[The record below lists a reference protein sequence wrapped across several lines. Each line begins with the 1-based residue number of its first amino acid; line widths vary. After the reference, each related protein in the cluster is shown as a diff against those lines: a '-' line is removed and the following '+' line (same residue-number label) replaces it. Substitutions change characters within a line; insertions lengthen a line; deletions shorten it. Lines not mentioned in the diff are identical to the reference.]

1 MAGIPKHEYSNPA
14 VPCSVK
20 THLAKFNIEL
30 GCSFCGNILKLL
42 FLNL

>member
-30 GCSFCGNILKLL
+30 GCTFSLEIYLSYYF
-42 FLNL
+42 

>member
-14 VPCSVK
+14 VPCSK

-30 GCSFCGNILKLL
+30 GCTFSGNILKLL